1 MSSCIAFARGTL
13 EYRNGSRDVP
23 IIMLG
28 GFIVLIQTLWNP
40 FFPEHLVA
48 LLDLDISPLDLAL
61 SLL

>member
-1 MSSCIAFARGTL
+1 
-13 EYRNGSRDVP
+13 
-23 IIMLG
+23 MLG

-48 LLDLDISPLDLAL
+48 LLDLDISPLDLAF